1 MIDHTTLIWTFRALG
16 IKKCMWKFYV
26 ATENSELSEISY
38 DNGIFMYCH
47 CKGKFRQNGNPR
59 VQKVRK
65 CVNEYYIYI
74 LLYKSIIKW

>member
-1 MIDHTTLIWTFRALG
+1 MRNDWSHNTNLNFQGSRN
-16 IKKCMWKFYV
+16 KKIYV
-26 ATENSELSEISY
+26 KATENSELSEISY

-47 CKGKFRQNGNPR
+47 CKGKFSQNGNPG
-59 VQKVRK
+59 VQKVRQ